1 MIIYKSIT
9 TTVENGVL
17 IISCDYN
24 SFINIESKK
33 VTVKMPVIESLR
45 ASSASSIT
53 SANTIKG
60 ENINLR
66 TSSASINL
74 NIESDY
80 IECKASSGSSITI
93 KEWH

>member
-1 MIIYKSIT
+1 LFADDLQKNIT
-9 TTVENGVL
+9 TTVKWRTL
-17 IISCDYN
+17 SCDYN

-66 TSSASINL
+66 TSSASNINL

-80 IECKASSGSSITI
+80 IEKPVVGVQ
-93 KEWH
+93 

>member
-1 MIIYKSIT
+1 
-9 TTVENGVL
+9 
-17 IISCDYN
+17 
-24 SFINIESKK
+24 
-33 VTVKMPVIESLR
+33 MPVIESLR

-66 TSSASINL
+66 TSSASNINL

-80 IECKASSGSSITI
+80 IEKPVVGVQ
-93 KEWH
+93 

>member
-1 MIIYKSIT
+1 
-9 TTVENGVL
+9 
-17 IISCDYN
+17 
-24 SFINIESKK
+24 
-33 VTVKMPVIESLR
+33 MPVIESLR

-53 SANTIKG
+53 SANTGG

-66 TSSASINL
+66 TSSASNINL

-93 KEWH
+93 RNGTKYGGYCF

>member
-1 MIIYKSIT
+1 MIFYKRVS
-9 TTVENGVL
+9 L
-17 IISCDYN
+17 QSRKWRIISCDYN

-33 VTVKMPVIESLR
+33 VTVKMPIIESLR

-66 TSSASINL
+66 TSSASNINL
-74 NIESDY
+74 NIESD

>member
-1 MIIYKSIT
+1 
-9 TTVENGVL
+9 
-17 IISCDYN
+17 
-24 SFINIESKK
+24 
-33 VTVKMPVIESLR
+33 MPVIESLR

-80 IECKASSGSSITI
+80 IECKTSSGSSITI

>member
-1 MIIYKSIT
+1 
-9 TTVENGVL
+9 
-17 IISCDYN
+17 
-24 SFINIESKK
+24 
-33 VTVKMPVIESLR
+33 MPLLNPC

-66 TSSASINL
+66 TSSASNINL

-80 IECKASSGSSITI
+80 IECKASSGVQ
-93 KEWH
+93 